1 MRNLLLPL
9 CLLLIATAACSPQ
22 NATEIA
28 AQSTAE
34 SAFSPGPVIADY
46 GPAALIDADFKIPT
60 GTKFKVSY
68 DTVKTT
74 EPGEINKTLT
84 TAARFL
90 NMHAKAGVA
99 EEDMELAIVFHS
111 KAVFDLTNAARYDKN
126 FDGAENANAG
136 IIKAL
141 LDKNVR
147 IIVCGQSAAF
157 YEIGNEDLLPGVE
170 MALSAMT
177 AHAVLQQEG
186 YTLNPF

>member
-1 MRNLLLPL
+1 MKILPL
-9 CLLLIATAACSPQ
+9 PVSLLLLIATAACSPQ

-34 SAFSPGPVIADY
+34 SAFSPGPVI
-46 GPAALIDADFKIPT
+46 K
-60 GTKFKVSY
+60 
-68 DTVKTT
+68 
-74 EPGEINKTLT
+74 NK
-84 TAARFL
+84 
-90 NMHAKAGVA
+90 
-99 EEDMELAIVFHS
+99 
-111 KAVFDLTNAARYDKN
+111 
-126 FDGAENANAG
+126 AENANAG

-141 LDKNVR
+141 LDKNTR

-157 YEIGNEDLLPGVE
+157 YEIKNEDLLPGVE